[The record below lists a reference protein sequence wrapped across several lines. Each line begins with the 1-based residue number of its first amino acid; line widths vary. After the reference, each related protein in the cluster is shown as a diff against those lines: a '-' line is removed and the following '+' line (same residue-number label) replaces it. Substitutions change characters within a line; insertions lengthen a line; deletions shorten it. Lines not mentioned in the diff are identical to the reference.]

1 MNVLWSVRVCAAKAI
16 QQPTPESK
24 TRLEFRILRH
34 MKSLGASTNSV
45 TITKT

>member
-1 MNVLWSVRVCAAKAI
+1 MNVLWSVHVCAAKTI

-24 TRLEFRILRH
+24 TRLKFF
-34 MKSLGASTNSV
+34 GALTNSV